1 MRGFA
6 ALSQTEEMTISHP
19 SREVLPEGA
28 IPVGG
33 EEEWHMPPGLKR
45 SLPFY
50 AFKPWVKL
58 GRPILLFEHL
68 LKTYGNIASY
78 RFMGTPIVFLNDP
91 VYIREVLV
99 NQALR
104 SSRSE
109 LYGE

>member
-1 MRGFA
+1 M
-6 ALSQTEEMTISHP
+6 
-19 SREVLPEGA
+19 
-28 IPVGG
+28 
-33 EEEWHMPPGLKR
+33 
-45 SLPFY
+45 
-50 AFKPWVKL
+50 KL

-99 NQALR
+99 DQA
-104 SSRSE
+104 SAFVRSE